1 MSNFVKISENVKR
14 NAHTFI
20 GVALQEDEHGVVA
33 LACNLDRQTDGI
45 QIDSFPSNEYSVEP
59 ASEDLVKRVFS
70 QVVDELRKSVGKK
83 MDNIEQ
89 AERELA
95 EAEFERD
102 RSLLNL
108 NRSLKYALDSGINL
122 TKGDGLEQKS
132 REVLGG
138 IRSQVREAGVKGFQ

>member
-33 LACNLDRQTDGI
+33 LVCNLNIQTDGI

-59 ASEDLVKRVFS
+59 AEESIVKRVFS
-70 QVVDELRKSVGKK
+70 QVADKLRKNVGRKVE
-83 MDNIEQ
+83 NIEQ

-102 RSLLNL
+102 RALLNL
-108 NRSLKYALDSGINL
+108 NRSIKYALDSGINL
-122 TKGDGLEQKS
+122 AKGDSLEQKS
-132 REVLGG
+132 REVLRG
-138 IRSQVREAGVKGFQ
+138 IGSQVREAGVEGLQ